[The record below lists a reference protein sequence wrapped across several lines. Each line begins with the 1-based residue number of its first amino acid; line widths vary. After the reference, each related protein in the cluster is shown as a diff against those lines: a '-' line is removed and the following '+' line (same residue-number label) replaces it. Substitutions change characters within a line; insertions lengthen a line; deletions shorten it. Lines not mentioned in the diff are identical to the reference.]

1 VSNGEKSLSLEPKS
15 VAMKSPASSHIFGSC
30 CNVFIQNVKAIAK
43 MLTMIG
49 TRSMIVSVFLT
60 NMLMISINGDISKSL
75 VHRRSVPQSK
85 AATTKIV
92 GGKFASEYLSF
103 GFSAGNQLCGGTLIH
118 DDMFLTAA
126 RTYGSWR
133 CMVSRS
139 LVQLTLLHST
149 S

>member
-1 VSNGEKSLSLEPKS
+1 
-15 VAMKSPASSHIFGSC
+15 
-30 CNVFIQNVKAIAK
+30 

-75 VHRRSVPQSK
+75 VHRRSVQQSK

-103 GFSAGNQLCGGTLIH
+103 GFSAGDQLCGGTLIH
-118 DDMFLTAA
+118 DDMLLTAA
-126 RTYGSWR
+126 RTYDSWR
-133 CMVSRS
+133 CMVCVPSFS
-139 LVQLTLLHST
+139 
-149 S
+149 